1 MSDNGHEPRMTG
13 TKTCT
18 HCHHTLP
25 VLHFSVRR
33 ASLDG
38 LADWCRGCEAEAA
51 KHTPSGR
58 RRRDE
63 SAARKTVRAKAF
75 HNLYSAHSEKA

>member
-18 HCHHTLP
+18 HCRNTLP

-33 ASLDG
+33 ASKDG
-38 LADWCRGCEAEAA
+38 LADWCRKCDSEANEH
-51 KHTPSGR
+51 KPSAR
-58 RRRDE
+58 RRKEELAIKRTVKAKSFRDLIGG
-63 SAARKTVRAKAF
+63 V
-75 HNLYSAHSEKA
+75 